1 MYRII
6 VLFLTMSI
14 LASCARSQGVGY
26 PNFPAFRP
34 LPGQGQYIRPEYLNP
49 LPTPSIPPEDAC
61 RSRLYLSLVGRHEGS
76 IFIPGLP
83 GRKRVLKPAFLE
95 NFDYQPDDTLYIDP
109 PLIEVREFLPD
120 QILYAPSISTV
131 TDRFALGP
139 IQEDR
144 LTIELNLEGYVE
156 EVRCG

>member
-14 LASCARSQGVGY
+14 FASCARSQGVGY

-49 LPTPSIPPEDAC
+49 LPTPRIPPEDAC

-95 NFDYQPDDTLYIDP
+95 NFDYEPDDTLYIDP

>member
-26 PNFPAFRP
+26 PNFPAYRP

-95 NFDYQPDDTLYIDP
+95 NFDYEPDDTLYIDP
-109 PLIEVREFLPD
+109 PLIEVREFCLIKFYMLRQFQLSQTVLHWD
-120 QILYAPSISTV
+120 LFKKTDLQLSST
-131 TDRFALGP
+131 
-139 IQEDR
+139 
-144 LTIELNLEGYVE
+144 
-156 EVRCG
+156 